1 MLTSSFRRDGVAVWA
16 SAIGAFVVLCAAGAH
31 SDSVKPGA
39 PGALLVRLAPGFT
52 PDRLAD
58 VGAVVPVFSEPIRY
72 AARAEKYGLNRYF
85 RVSLGRGANVA
96 AAIAELNARLG
107 VERVELDGPA
117 TLSATI
123 PNDPFFSQLW
133 GLHNT
138 GQNGGTPG
146 ADIHAPEAWD
156 LHTGNGTVTLAII
169 DTGIQP
175 HPDLQLVPGWNT
187 LDNNA
192 DTHDGNGHGTMVA
205 GIAGAR
211 GNNGVGVVG
220 VIWNVN
226 LMPVKCVSDGGYG
239 TESTIAMGIVWAADH
254 GAQVANLSL
263 TTYVGSGLLHG
274 TVQYAHD
281 QGVVLVASVGSNQSQ
296 GIAYPARFEECL
308 AVGATDSH
316 DQWASFSV
324 YGPEIDVVAPG
335 VGILSTYPDGWYT
348 MYSGVSMAT
357 SYVSGLAVLLR
368 SYSPTLTNTQ
378 VEGILRYTAD
388 DLGPAGWDD
397 HYGWGRINALRA
409 LQHADPHGDLNCDG
423 IVDFDDINAFVL
435 ALSGQEAYQAAFP
448 NCHWLNADCDQSGSV
463 DFDDIN
469 AFVALLSG

>member
-1 MLTSSFRRDGVAVWA
+1 MWMSAVIVFVAM
-16 SAIGAFVVLCAAGAH
+16 CAAGAH
-31 SDSVKPGA
+31 SSAVESGT
-39 PGALLVRLAPGFT
+39 PGALLVRLAPGVAPT
-52 PDRLAD
+52 TLAGW
-58 VGAVVPVFSEPIRY
+58 GAVAPALSESPRDV
-72 AARAEKYGLNRYF
+72 ALAEKYGLNRYY
-85 RVSLGRGANVA
+85 RVSLARGASA
-96 AAIAELNARLG
+96 AAAVAELRTCPG
-107 VERVELDGPA
+107 VEGVDFDGPA

-146 ADIHAPEAWD
+146 ADIHATEAWD
-156 LHTGNGTVTLAII
+156 LHTGDGTLTLAII

-192 DTHDGNGHGTMVA
+192 NTSDGNGHGTVVA
-205 GIAGAR
+205 GIAGAH

-220 VIWNVN
+220 VIWDVN
-226 LMPVKCVSDGGYG
+226 LMPVKCISDGGYG
-239 TESTIAMGIVWAADH
+239 TESTIALAIVWAADH
-254 GAQVANLSL
+254 GAQVANVSL

-281 QGVVLVASVGSNQSQ
+281 QGVVIVASVGSNQSP
-296 GIAYPARFEECL
+296 GIAYPARFPECL

-316 DQWASFSV
+316 DQWAYFSV
-324 YGPEIDVVAPG
+324 YGPEIDLVAPG
-335 VGILSTYPDGWYT
+335 VNILSTYPDGWYT
-348 MYSGVSMAT
+348 VYSGVSMAT
-357 SYVSGLAVLLR
+357 SYVSGLAALLR

-378 VEGILRYTAD
+378 VEGILRQTAD

-397 HYGWGRINALRA
+397 HYGWGRINALHA

-423 IVDFDDINAFVL
+423 VIDFEDINAFVL
-435 ALSGQEAYQAAFP
+435 ALGGQAAYQAVFP
-448 NCHWLNADCDQSGSV
+448 SCHWLNADCDLSGSV

-469 AFVALLSG
+469 AFVALLSGD